1 MFKNISFIQDP
12 DPISFRQSQLAK
24 QNPSEIIKLSFLSAL
39 LELSPYSQGS
49 SRLSKRFMLIVGFLQ
64 QAAGIVPLES
74 ILFAIASCSSDETMK
89 RFVQAC
95 AQHLINVPCS
105 KVMQIGYQKAHDRLV
120 TGNITLS
127 SEYDLVNEVSHLH
140 WQDMYCYPARTD
152 IRHDAYVR
160 QRQRYWYNRDD
171 LAATQTQQQYKYIGT
186 QVQQQNHDFAPYL
199 HQDQQPFFQPIITGT
214 RSFTQQQKSPRKKGK
229 SKEITQKTLF
239 NIFLR
244 VASKSRCERSSKLI
258 CGQNIGE
265 IYPVDFSHHPE
276 PCETPLKS
284 LPQILHDAREKL
296 TNLSFAHNDKRASI
310 GDILSPNGEMLQLVN
325 GIIEN
330 DLEPCVSMLGGFME
344 QQIRIPLVNNP
355 KDTAEAFVSAETSG
369 AVGVWALFAL
379 GRTDI
384 ESILCNQ
391 GSQTFVVQIA
401 QFIQGVLNEAVKP
414 KRIRRPVSS
423 YDGKLQFLLQ
433 GLTDTV
439 SCSSHYISYTLE
451 RELVQLCSNF
461 KITPLSKVDELTSN
475 WDMKFKE
482 TALALVPIS
491 HRPLVARWIIW
502 ALNIHQLREGLAK
515 YISIGVIGLVN
526 SGKSTLVKKLFKKEV
541 SLCKFVM
548 IS

>member
-1 MFKNISFIQDP
+1 
-12 DPISFRQSQLAK
+12 
-24 QNPSEIIKLSFLSAL
+24 
-39 LELSPYSQGS
+39 
-49 SRLSKRFMLIVGFLQ
+49 MLIVGFLQ
-64 QAAGIVPLES
+64 QAARIVPLES
-74 ILFAIASCSSDETMK
+74 ILFAIASCSSHETMI

-95 AQHLINVPCS
+95 AHHFINIPCS
-105 KVMQIGYQKAHDRLV
+105 KVMQIGYKKARDRILS
-120 TGNITLS
+120 GNITQS
-127 SEYDLVNEVSHLH
+127 SQYDLVEEVSHLH
-140 WQDMYCYPARTD
+140 WQDNIMYHPHYDYEDDEYLQATD
-152 IRHDAYVR
+152 IRVGQQY
-160 QRQRYWYNRDD
+160 QYND
-171 LAATQTQQQYKYIGT
+171 LAATQVQQQYQYNDLVAT
-186 QVQQQNHDFAPYL
+186 QVQQQYQYNPFLATQQYPLTVTAYG
-199 HQDQQPFFQPIITGT
+199 QDQQPFFRPMIRTGT
-214 RSFTQQQKSPRKKGK
+214 RPQKPSPRMFK
-229 SKEITQKTLF
+229 SKGISQITQSMLINT
-239 NIFLR
+239 FLS
-244 VASKSRCERSSKLI
+244 VANNSRCERPRKLI

-265 IYPVDFSHHPE
+265 IYPVDFSLHPE

-284 LPQILHDAREKL
+284 LPQILHDARKKL
-296 TNLSFAHNDKRASI
+296 TNLSFAHNDKRGL

-325 GIIEN
+325 DIIEN

-355 KDTAEAFVSAETSG
+355 KDTAEAFVTSETSG

-482 TALALVPIS
+482 TALALVPNS
-491 HRPLVARWIIW
+491 HRPIVARWIIW

-526 SGKSTLVKKLFKKEV
+526 SGKSTLVKMLFKKEV
-541 SLCKFVM
+541 SLC
-548 IS
+548 

>member
-1 MFKNISFIQDP
+1 
-12 DPISFRQSQLAK
+12 
-24 QNPSEIIKLSFLSAL
+24 
-39 LELSPYSQGS
+39 
-49 SRLSKRFMLIVGFLQ
+49 MLIVGFLQ
-64 QAAGIVPLES
+64 QAARIVPLES
-74 ILFAIASCSSDETMK
+74 ILFAIASCSSDET
-89 RFVQAC
+89 VQRYVHAC
-95 AQHLINVPCS
+95 TPSLINVPCS
-105 KVMQIGYQKAHDRLV
+105 KVMQIGYKKAYERIR
-120 TGNITLS
+120 TGIITPS
-127 SEYDLVNEVSHLH
+127 SQYDLVEEVSHLRYINRYNH
-140 WQDMYCYPARTD
+140 HFDEYPAAGSTD
-152 IRHDAYVR
+152 IRNVHVR
-160 QRQRYWYNRDD
+160 RYKD
-171 LAATQTQQQYKYIGT
+171 LAAAQQVLQRHQYDLTSYRRPNQWPIC
-186 QVQQQNHDFAPYL
+186 
-199 HQDQQPFFQPIITGT
+199 QPMITDST
-214 RSFTQQQKSPRKKGK
+214 HSQKPPQKKGK
-229 SKEITQKTLF
+229 SKSHPQMLQMHM
-239 NIFLR
+239 FLQFSDR
-244 VASKSRCERSSKLI
+244 FRCERSSKLI
-258 CGQNIGE
+258 CGQNIGK
-265 IYPVDFSHHPE
+265 IYPVDFSHHPK

-284 LPQILHDAREKL
+284 LPQILHDARKKL
-296 TNLSFAHNDKRASI
+296 TDLSFAHNDKRGL

-325 GIIEN
+325 CIIKN

-355 KDTAEAFVSAETSG
+355 KDTAEAFVTSETSG

-482 TALALVPIS
+482 TALALVPNS
-491 HRPLVARWIIW
+491 HRPIVARWIIW